1 MVLPLS
7 FLVLYVNHQLYHY
20 MYMHVLNKEN
30 SAEFMKHISLIQRD
44 FTQTKSFVEYKR
56 FVYRVLGKRFR
67 LFAEHFNMRVPQQPY
82 FNIKN
87 MFSKNTEHKNH
98 TL

>member
-44 FTQTKSFVEYKR
+44 VRK
-56 FVYRVLGKRFR
+56 
-67 LFAEHFNMRVPQQPY
+67 
-82 FNIKN
+82 NIPIQIKIL
-87 MFSKNTEHKNH
+87 HKPNRS
-98 TL
+98 